1 MLIPNI
7 ENLYIYLSKKEYIY
21 IYIYRQTLFSVSSF
35 STELESQSIP
45 IELVTSQAQAISA
58 PVE

>member
-21 IYIYRQTLFSVSSF
+21 IYIGKHSF
-35 STELESQSIP
+35 Q
-45 IELVTSQAQAISA
+45 LVPLVLSLKAKVFQ
-58 PVE
+58 

>member
-7 ENLYIYLSKKEYIY
+7 ENLYIYLSKKE
-21 IYIYRQTLFSVSSF
+21 YIYRQTLFSVSSF